1 MNLADHVE
9 LKDKSLI
16 ARRGCK
22 MRIIGL
28 CGSLRQDSWNLKLL
42 LNAIYLAADKGVDA
56 RYFSLFGLPLFN
68 PDAEERPSHKVD
80 ALRRAVRGAEAVIIA
95 CPEQNGSMTAALKN
109 AIEWLSQG
117 GNDIAGKVFFI
128 MGASPG
134 RSGAMRMHAHASY
147 SIESEGGFVLRQPRV
162 LLPQIAS
169 LMDEDGSITSE
180 YLRNLLVDAVEMVI
194 WHAGRTTK
202 DEDRKSEMNTPPGP
216 CFQRRDHGSVGHR
229 DTGLTGGYG

>member
-1 MNLADHVE
+1 
-9 LKDKSLI
+9 
-16 ARRGCK
+16 
-22 MRIIGL
+22 MRIIGI

-42 LNAIYLAADKGVDA
+42 LNAIYLAVDKGVDA
-56 RYFSLFGLPLFN
+56 RYFGLFGLPLFN

-80 ALRRAVRGAEAVIIA
+80 ALRRAVREPEAVIIA

-109 AIEWLSQG
+109 AIEWLSRG

-134 RSGAMRMHAHASY
+134 RSGARRMHAHASY

-169 LMDEDGSITSE
+169 LMDEDGAITSE
-180 YLRNLLVDAVEMVI
+180 YLRNLLVDDVEMVI

-202 DEDRKSEMNTPPGP
+202 DEDRESDMNTPSGP

-229 DTGLTGGYG
+229 GSGLTSGYG